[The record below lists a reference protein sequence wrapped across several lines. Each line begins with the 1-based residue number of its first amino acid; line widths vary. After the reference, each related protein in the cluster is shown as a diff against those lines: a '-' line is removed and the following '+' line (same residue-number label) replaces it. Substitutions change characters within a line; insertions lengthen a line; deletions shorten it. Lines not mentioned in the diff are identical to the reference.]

1 MMPSVRPC
9 GLLNVSTPPL
19 ETLPRRHCEIH
30 PHQDRDGSRDADR
43 CGDAR
48 RWHVQQRR
56 CRQFVDARN
65 FDRARGV
72 ARGALPI
79 RSRLPDREHPEQQA
93 EWAALVAT
101 PESRAQLVADLK
113 ESFAGVAEVHV
124 ETGGTAGRFGA
135 MPDLAYGYNGHVWMT
150 LSYAD
155 AANGLISTAV
165 WYCSTKIPGWICNSL
180 GNVLRWLVSGW
191 GWANN
196 HGVWGAAYWSGY
208 VTGGRW

>member
-1 MMPSVRPC
+1 MKSILTRTATVLVTLTAVATLVGGTSSSVAADSSLTPAT
-9 GLLNVSTPPL
+9 STEL
-19 ETLPRRHCEIH
+19 
-30 PHQDRDGSRDADR
+30 A
-43 CGDAR
+43 
-48 RWHVQQRR
+48 
-56 CRQFVDARN
+56 
-65 FDRARGV
+65 
-72 ARGALPI
+72 ALPAGPSPSEVGYRI
-79 RSRLPDREHPEQQA
+79 GSTPEQQA